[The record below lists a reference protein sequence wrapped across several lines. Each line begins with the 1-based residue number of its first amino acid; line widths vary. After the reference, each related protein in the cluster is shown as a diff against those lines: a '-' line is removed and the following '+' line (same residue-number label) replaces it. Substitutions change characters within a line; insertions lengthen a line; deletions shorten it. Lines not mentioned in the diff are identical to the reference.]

1 MHCGCFLGHLALA
14 FKKRLFLWTS
24 AWSGPWQRHQWPCCA
39 FDKLAQGAAR
49 WGNADEGCA
58 CHRKERDADLAW
70 LSVLMFPVPT
80 FISIDF

>member
-39 FDKLAQGAAR
+39 FDRLAQGANDGGMQMR
-49 WGNADEGCA
+49 GV
-58 CHRKERDADLAW
+58 HVRVRERC
-70 LSVLMFPVPT
+70 
-80 FISIDF
+80 

>member
-39 FDKLAQGAAR
+39 FDKLAQGATR

-58 CHRKERDADLAW
+58 CQSKREMLIW
-70 LSVLMFPVPT
+70 SGFLF
-80 FISIDF
+80 